1 MTWECLSTA
10 TVDALIYPGLGF
22 GAMLAQARSVTDGM
36 IMAGAQRLA
45 SLSPAISDPD
55 LGLLPDLDDAP
66 HANFEIGIAVAEKAL
81 EEGIAGAPWI
91 DDVKAGKTTVRKLA
105 EKKHWFPR
113 YSEYVYDPQGEM

>member
-1 MTWECLSTA
+1 MTPERLSTA
-10 TVDALIYPGLGF
+10 TIDALIYPGLGF

-91 DDVKAGKTTVRKLA
+91 DDVIAGKTTVRKLA
-105 EKKHWFPR
+105 EQKRWFPR
-113 YSEYVYDPQGEM
+113 YSEFVYDPQGEM